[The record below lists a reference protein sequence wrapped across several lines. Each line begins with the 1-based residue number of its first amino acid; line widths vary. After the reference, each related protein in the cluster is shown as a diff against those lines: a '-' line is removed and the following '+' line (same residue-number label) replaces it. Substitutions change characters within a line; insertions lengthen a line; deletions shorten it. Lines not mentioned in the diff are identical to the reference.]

1 MPDVV
6 ALFGPNA
13 VGKTATAIALAERLP
28 GESVAISADA
38 MQVYAGLGT
47 LTGAATAEEQARLEH
62 RLVGFVPVTKEFSV
76 GEYMPLAHAEIDAAL
91 AAGRRPIVVGGAGLY
106 LRAALTE
113 LDLKPKPGAAL
124 RRRWL
129 RALDERGPEALHQD
143 LAERAPWA
151 AAEVAPTDGKR
162 LVRLLELEEMGR
174 LEPLGGTSQLWTR
187 ETRRPTLLVGLVR
200 EREDLYRRIDER
212 MEAIAAAAL
221 GEVRGADAAGAS
233 ATARKAHGF
242 EDLLA
247 GDVEGMKR
255 KARQYAR
262 RQMTWMRKLP
272 NVHVI
277 DVTGRTAED
286 VAGEISALL
295 PA

>member
-1 MPDVV
+1 MSPEVV

-13 VGKTATAIALAERLP
+13 VGKTATALALAELV
-28 GESVAISADA
+28 GDAVAISADA
-38 MQVYAGLGT
+38 MQVYEGLET
-47 LTGAATAEEQARLEH
+47 LTGAATPAERARLEH
-62 RLVGFVPVTKEFSV
+62 RLTGFVPVTEEFSV
-76 GEYMPLAHAEIDAAL
+76 GEYMPLAHREIDAAL
-91 AAGRRPIVVGGAGLY
+91 AAGRLPIVVGGAGLY

-113 LDLKPKPGAAL
+113 LELKPKPGAAL

-129 RALDERGPEALHQD
+129 RKLDEHGPQALHEE
-143 LAERAPWA
+143 LTERAPWA
-151 AAEVAPTDGKR
+151 AEGVAPSDGKR
-162 LVRLLELEEMGR
+162 LVRLLELDDMGR
-174 LEPLGGTSQLWTR
+174 LEPLGGASQLWTR

-200 EREDLYRRIDER
+200 PREELYALIDER

-221 GEVRGADAAGAS
+221 EEVRRADAAGAS

-247 GDVEGMKR
+247 GDIEGMKR

-277 DVTGRTAED
+277 EMTGRTPED
-286 VAGEISALL
+286 AARDIHGLL
-295 PA
+295 G

>member
-1 MPDVV
+1 
-6 ALFGPNA
+6 
-13 VGKTATAIALAERLP
+13 
-28 GESVAISADA
+28 
-38 MQVYAGLGT
+38 MQVYEGLPT
-47 LTGAATAEEQARLEH
+47 LTGAATAEEQTRLEH

-91 AAGRRPIVVGGAGLY
+91 EARRAPIVVGGAGLY
-106 LRAALTE
+106 LRAALTD
-113 LDLKPKPGAAL
+113 LDLKPKPGAAV

-129 RALDERGPEALHQD
+129 RKLEEHGPQALHEE
-143 LAERAPWA
+143 LTERAPWA
-151 AAEVAPTDGKR
+151 AADVAPADGKR
-162 LVRLLELEEMGR
+162 LVRLLELDDMGR
-174 LEPLGGTSQLWTR
+174 LEPLGGASQLWTR

-200 EREDLYRRIDER
+200 PREDLYRRIDER
-212 MEAIAAAAL
+212 MDAIAAGAL
-221 GEVRGADAAGAS
+221 DEVRRADAAGAS

-247 GDVEGMKR
+247 GDVKGMKR

-277 DVTGRTAED
+277 EMTGRTPED
-286 VAGEISALL
+286 AAQEIRALL
-295 PA
+295 D